1 MRTGTV
7 CSFRVEKDVM
17 WFFSHALVSFG
28 WDEQTWRNK
37 KTEFSEV
44 SKRARKFKLNFNK
57 HKPRRASMKRFQQLL
72 PQLFDQPQKRQAL
85 PPVLR
90 RDIPTDCTLKL
101 AQQLQRL
108 CMRLAAKDGIS
119 RGNWAVNGA
128 IVRIFSQREIMLYLD
143 DAQMHTMI
151 QEMEA
156 YLRA

>member
-1 MRTGTV
+1 MN
-7 CSFRVEKDVM
+7 D
-17 WFFSHALVSFG
+17 
-28 WDEQTWRNK
+28 
-37 KTEFSEV
+37 
-44 SKRARKFKLNFNK
+44 KRARKFKLNF
-57 HKPRRASMKRFQQLL
+57 KPSRADMKRTPLSH
-72 PQLFDQPQKRQAL
+72 LFDQPQKRQAL